1 MSMILLAIAV
11 TPLSMNEC
19 LAMDSS
25 IVQLVQS
32 IDDNPDPLHADYT
45 PSVHQLIEKGLPA
58 VPPVLVLM
66 RSDSKDTRLHAQRV
80 LEGITM
86 KRFGFVI
93 GKGWAKA
100 DGEEKWREL
109 WKKLGNMQWDESLE
123 RRNKSIVLWEKWLKE
138 AAK

>member
-1 MSMILLAIAV
+1 
-11 TPLSMNEC
+11 
-19 LAMDSS
+19 
-25 IVQLVQS
+25 
-32 IDDNPDPLHADYT
+32 
-45 PSVHQLIEKGLPA
+45 
-58 VPPVLVLM
+58 
-66 RSDSKDTRLHAQRV
+66 
-80 LEGITM
+80 M